1 MNVGLLQ
8 LLKNNRGNWL
18 TMEAIAGSLESG
30 PSVVLGEIEKLRQIG
45 YLIEAVPAYG
55 FRLSGCGQKF
65 NADLIEHGLGTKRI
79 GRKVLVYESTNST
92 NDVAWQYAMEGGW
105 DGLAV
110 FAEHQRGGRG
120 RSQNRWVS
128 PAGKGILCSVLL
140 EDMSRDMGEKLT
152 LLAGLSA
159 AEAVEDVCSIRTRIK
174 WPNDVSVSGKKLAGV
189 MVESRKID
197 NAFTYVIGIGINCL
211 QSRDDFEGELGNT
224 AVSIRQLT
232 GGDVDRLQ
240 LAERLL
246 GRLDY
251 WLSVVNGEVP
261 GQQVKGLHDEW
272 LGRCDEVGRRITLVS
287 NGQSYTGRVVDVSV
301 AGGLLVQLDNGA
313 VKVFDSATT
322 TVMRR

>member
-79 GRKVLVYESTNST
+79 GRKVLVYESINST

-120 RSQNRWVS
+120 RC
-128 PAGKGILCSVLL
+128 G
-140 EDMSRDMGEKLT
+140 
-152 LLAGLSA
+152 
-159 AEAVEDVCSIRTRIK
+159 
-174 WPNDVSVSGKKLAGV
+174 
-189 MVESRKID
+189 VESR
-197 NAFTYVIGIGINCL
+197 C
-211 QSRDDFEGELGNT
+211 RDTRAWE
-224 AVSIRQLT
+224 
-232 GGDVDRLQ
+232 
-240 LAERLL
+240 ERA
-246 GRLDY
+246 D
-251 WLSVVNGEVP
+251 
-261 GQQVKGLHDEW
+261 D
-272 LGRCDEVGRRITLVS
+272 
-287 NGQSYTGRVVDVSV
+287 
-301 AGGLLVQLDNGA
+301 GA
-313 VKVFDSATT
+313 VGTEAASRGIEDGSVQ
-322 TVMRR
+322 R